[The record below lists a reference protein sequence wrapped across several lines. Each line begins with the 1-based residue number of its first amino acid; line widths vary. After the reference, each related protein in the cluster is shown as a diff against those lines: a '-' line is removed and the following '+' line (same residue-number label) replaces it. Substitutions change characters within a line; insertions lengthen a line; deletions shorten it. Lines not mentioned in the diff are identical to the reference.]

1 MKSHWIE
8 RLVTGSPMPTYVSE
22 PDGTPK
28 AGVIVIQEIF
38 GVNAYMRNLTD
49 LVASLGYL
57 AVAPNFFHRTDPN
70 FDAPYAPE
78 GFAKGALAAGAVK
91 FPDLVAD
98 LTSAGAYLRE
108 RLGEDAK
115 IGTWGFCFGGSVAFL
130 SATLPFVSAAVSFY
144 GGQIAKSPVAARPP
158 MIDIASQVRAPIF
171 FAFGGTDE
179 HIPAEDH
186 AIIRKALDARGK
198 SYEFHVLE
206 TEGHGF
212 FREGPDANAGARR
225 IWPLVRDFLAKNLS

>member
-8 RLVTGSPMPTYVSE
+8 REVTGSLMPTYVSE
-22 PDGTPK
+22 PDGTPT

-38 GVNAYMRNLTD
+38 GVNSYMQHLTD
-49 LVASLGYL
+49 VVAGLGYL
-57 AVAPNFFHRTDPN
+57 AVAPNLFHRTDPH

-78 GFAKGALAAGAVK
+78 GFAKGSAAAGAVR

-144 GGQIAKSPVAARPP
+144 GGQIAKSPIAARPP
-158 MIDIASQVRAPIF
+158 MIEIAAQVRAPIF
-171 FAFGGTDE
+171 FAFGAKDE
-179 HIPAEDH
+179 HIPPEDH
-186 AIIRKALDARGK
+186 AVIRKALDARGK

-212 FREGPDANAGARR
+212 FRQGPDANEGSRT
-225 IWPLVRDFLAKNLS
+225 IWPLVREFLASNLA